1 MQDLG
6 KVSSLQ
12 LYTFWKNLSVGLLTV
27 VGVLAFS
34 ILLPFYFSPI
44 VALIAAAFLY
54 TVLYNNKISKHPSCM
69 VVSYSIFFCLI
80 AYSFVSI
87 VVNILY
93 LSLIHISEPTR
104 PY

>member
-54 TVLYNNKISKHPSCM
+54 TVLYNNKSASTRHAWWFLIR
-69 VVSYSIFFCLI
+69 FF
-80 AYSFVSI
+80 SV
-87 VVNILY
+87 
-93 LSLIHISEPTR
+93 
-104 PY
+104 

>member
-6 KVSSLQ
+6 KISSLQ

-34 ILLPFYFSPI
+34 TLLPFYFSPI
-44 VALIAAAFLY
+44 VALVAAAFLY
-54 TVLYNNKISKHPSCM
+54 TILYNNKLSKNSSCM

-80 AYSFVSI
+80 AYSFTSI
-87 VVNILY
+87 VLNILY
-93 LSLIHISEPTR
+93 IWGIIWLP
-104 PY
+104 P